1 MALVCSLNPARL
13 CNGCMDCME
22 PQEDAQ
28 EDAQEDYNRRVDA
41 AYDKEEL
48 DGYGN

>member
-28 EDAQEDYNRRVDA
+28 EEYNLRIDAE
-41 AYDKEEL
+41 YDKARDD
-48 DGYGN
+48 DGTV